1 MFDIC
6 IAIIGSYVL
15 GWIVLS
21 FIHWLDHMD
30 GRKYRKQ
37 NAIAAAR
44 RAEIEPEHLNIE

>member
-21 FIHWLDHMD
+21 FIHWLDRMD
-30 GRKYRKQ
+30 GKKYRKQ

-44 RAEIEPEHLNIE
+44 SGTEQERLNTE